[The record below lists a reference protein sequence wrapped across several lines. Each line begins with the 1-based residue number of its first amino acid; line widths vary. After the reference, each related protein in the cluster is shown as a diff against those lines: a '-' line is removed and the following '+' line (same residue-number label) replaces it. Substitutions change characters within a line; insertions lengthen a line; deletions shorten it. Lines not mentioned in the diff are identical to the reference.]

1 MDIDGDGNTN
11 LILIGA
17 PHYYEQT
24 RGGQVSV
31 CPLPRGVSDGWM
43 GQMWLGVRW
52 RIAMVLGLSL
62 FLLSRGLHGGVKPFS
77 TGSRAIPGVA
87 LGQL

>member
-1 MDIDGDGNTN
+1 MDGDGNTN

-43 GQMWLGVRW
+43 GQMWLGVKW
-52 RIAMVLGLSL
+52 RVARVLGLSL
-62 FLLSRGLHGGVKPFS
+62 FPFSRELGGGVKPFS
-77 TGSRAIPGVA
+77 TASRAIPGVA

>member
-1 MDIDGDGNTN
+1 MDVDGDGNTN

-43 GQMWLGVRW
+43 GQMQLGVRW
-52 RIAMVLGLSL
+52 RVAMVLGLSL
-62 FLLSRGLHGGVKPFS
+62 FLFSRGLGGGVKPFFM
-77 TGSRAIPGVA
+77 GNRAIPGVA
-87 LGQL
+87 SERL